1 MIAIGT
7 YLRFLFRDGSFTG
20 FAWQNFAAGRSVTY
34 RGTSYLAVG
43 FGFSGSSFDIEA
55 NSIGATLIFGL
66 NQLSRS
72 TLQTAADGRWL
83 AEVRTT
89 WLSDALVPQGDWTVD
104 IYEALGITHNNVEIS
119 LRLGSPLDA
128 VTAQCPRLR
137 LTQAMVG
144 ALPPSGNLIF
154 S

>member
-1 MIAIGT
+1 MIAIGC
-7 YLRFLFRDGSFTG
+7 YVRFLFRDGSPTG
-20 FAWQNFAAGRSVTY
+20 FAWQNFAEGRSVVY
-34 RGTSYLAVG
+34 LGTSYLAVG

-55 NSIGATLIFGL
+55 NSIGASLTFGL

-83 AEVRTT
+83 VEVRTT
-89 WLSDALVPQGDWTVD
+89 WLDDTFAPQGDWTVD
-104 IYEALGITHNNVEIS
+104 IYEALGLTHNNIEIS

-128 VTAQCPRLR
+128 VTAQCPRLK
-137 LTQAMVG
+137 LTQSQVG
-144 ALPPSGNLIF
+144 SLPPSGNLTF

>member
-7 YLRFLFRDGSFTG
+7 YLRFLYRDGSPTG
-20 FAWQNFAAGRSVTY
+20 FAWQNFAEGRTVLY
-34 RGTSYLAVG
+34 LGTNYLAVG

-55 NSIGATLIFGL
+55 NSIGATMTFGL
-66 NQLSRS
+66 NQLIRS

-89 WLSDALVPQGDWTVD
+89 WLDDALVPQGDWTMD
-104 IYEALGITHNNVEIS
+104 IYEALGLSHNNVEIS

-144 ALPPSGNLIF
+144 ALPPSGNLVF